1 MRHLIRQEL
10 IKTWYYTGF
19 RVIMI
24 IHFILF
30 IAVVL
35 IPSSLNITVP
45 GFSTDYLFQFPN
57 VWQYIPWVASWF
69 NILLSLLV
77 IILICNEYH
86 FITFRQSVINGLS
99 KTELF
104 TAKGIVILCLAL
116 YSTAL
121 VFIFCLAF
129 GFIFTDDL
137 STALIIENTRVVFV
151 YLVQVTAYMAFA
163 MFFAVLFRNMAL
175 SIVLFFVYR
184 LIFEPVLRQ
193 IFPAEARLYFPMK
206 IITNLTPTPEFIS
219 IFSGNQPETGGV
231 DALGLR
237 EMGLITEELP
247 LYLNTLLALGYTGLL
262 LGGILLMLRKRNL

>member
-1 MRHLIRQEL
+1 MRQLIRQEF

-19 RVIMI
+19 RVIII
-24 IHFILF
+24 IHFVLLF
-30 IAVVL
+30 AVIL

-45 GFSTDYLFQFPN
+45 GFSTDYLFRFPN
-57 VWQYIPWVASWF
+57 VWQYVPWIASWF

-77 IILICNEYH
+77 IILICNEYN

-99 KTELF
+99 KNELF
-104 TAKGIVILCLAL
+104 AAKGIVILCLAL

-121 VFIFCLAF
+121 VFVFSLTF
-129 GFIFTDDL
+129 GFIFTTDL
-137 STALIIENTRVVFV
+137 SLALILENIRVAFV
-151 YLVQVTAYMAFA
+151 YLVQVIAYMAFA
-163 MFFAVLFRNMAL
+163 MFFAVLFRNTAL

-206 IITNLTPTPEFIS
+206 IITNLTPTPEFVS
-219 IFSGNQPETGGV
+219 IFSGNQPEAGGV

-237 EMGLITEELP
+237 EMGLIAQELP
-247 LYLNTLLALGYTGLL
+247 LYLNTLLALGYIGLL
-262 LGGILLMLRKRNL
+262 IWGTLFLLKKRNL